1 MINELKKNLKKL
13 YDNLNDAFIITE
25 DGTPQT
31 DLRNKGR
38 FGLYIEKSLGVLPN
52 KSREPDFGEWE
63 LKTVNVKTPAVSI
76 GTIPRTEFNSIKNS
90 SEHFFEMSNPYQKM
104 RKTIFVYYQKISSDP
119 SPEYK
124 LHGWKDFKLNDN
136 HDDIKRILDED
147 YTRACEFI
155 KQSHDYQ
162 SLTQAVTNKGVR
174 GTYLS
179 LTYKGDKTHV
189 YPSWKFTTKFMRT
202 LMKNSQ

>member
-1 MINELKKNLKKL
+1 MINSLKKTLKKL
-13 YDNLNDAFIITE
+13 HDDLNDTFIITE
-25 DGTPQT
+25 DGSPQT
-31 DLRNKGR
+31 DLKNKGR
-38 FGLYIEKSLGVLPN
+38 VGFYIEKSLGILPN
-52 KSREPDFGEWE
+52 NSREPDFGEWE
-63 LKTVNVKTPAVSI
+63 LKTVNMKNLAVSI

-90 SEHFFEMSNPYQKM
+90 SEHVFEMSDPYQKM

-119 SPEYK
+119 TPQYK
-124 LHGWKDFKLNDN
+124 LHGWKDCKLDSN
-136 HDDIKRILDED
+136 HADIKKTLDED

-155 KQSHDYQ
+155 KRTDDYQ
-162 SLTQAVTNKGVR
+162 SLTQALTQKGVR

-202 LMKNSQ
+202 LMKTT